1 MGGAMS
7 PAGWSC
13 SGLLPGLGGDGAQAM
28 ADPLHHRDGHCVAEH
43 PVADAVRERA
53 TISAAGGPAVGEAL
67 QALALCGGEA
77 SDHQLVVAG
86 WGEGEQVPP
95 GGVEGVAGAAV
106 APVQRRPATGLEH
119 VHRPRVRTRARWH
132 GWGRRCQRRAA
143 DPDGAVDSFLVAL
156 SVRVVSWACAIR
168 RSAWCRAGGSS
179 RLRGWA
185 ARRSTC
191 RALLAIKQYL
201 EGTRGS
207 TMARNK
213 DAASLLREAVVLRV
227 QHRPRQAVPELA
239 QGVED
244 RLEVLALVA
253 VQQPGDVLKQKPP
266 RA

>member
-13 SGLLPGLGGDGAQAM
+13 SGLLAGLGGGGAQAM
-28 ADPLHHRDGHCVAEH
+28 ADPLHPRDGHCVAEH

-106 APVQRRPATGLEH
+106 APVQRRPAT
-119 VHRPRVRTRARWH
+119 
-132 GWGRRCQRRAA
+132 

-253 VQQPGDVLKQKPP
+253 VQQPGDVLKQKPA